1 MARRASL
8 RAERAAH
15 VDLTATGRY
24 RVADLVALSAAS

>member
-15 VDLTATGRY
+15 VDLTATGRF
-24 RVADLVALSAAS
+24 RADDLWRRTAAG